1 MNPASSQGD
10 ILERIVR
17 AKRAEL
23 ERFRVRVPQAVL
35 EKRLSP
41 RPAGRFRNALIER
54 RPGAA
59 ELAVIAEA
67 KKASPSRGILRQ
79 NYDPVG
85 IAQGYER
92 AGARALSVLTEADF
106 FQGSLDHLRQV
117 KAAVSL
123 PVLRKDFTL
132 DEYHL
137 YEAADA
143 GADAILLIVAILE
156 PPVLARLLRSARE
169 LALDALVEVHTAEE
183 LMIAID
189 SGAEIIGVNNR
200 NLKTFEVSLNTSLQL
215 IDKIPDECI
224 AISESGLRSRAEL
237 EGLQAAGFDAFLIGE
252 RFMAEPDPGAAL
264 QSLLQAKAARASAS
278 G

>member
-17 AKRAEL
+17 AKRVEL

-264 QSLLQAKAARASAS
+264 QSLLQAKAAR
-278 G
+278 